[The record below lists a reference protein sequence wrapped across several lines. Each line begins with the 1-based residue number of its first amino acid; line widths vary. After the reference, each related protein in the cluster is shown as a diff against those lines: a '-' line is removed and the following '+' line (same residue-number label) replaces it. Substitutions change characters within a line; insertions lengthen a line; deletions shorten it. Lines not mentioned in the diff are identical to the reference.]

1 MKKKDYI
8 KLWCSL
14 ALIRT
19 KKVNQFANSSY
30 GLKHKCEDSIGV
42 YVSNEE
48 MKEVMNELG
57 FQSKCDGINCYY
69 NISKVVNRVIFKEK
83 IGQIYDDSIRGY
95 DSKAKNITIEI
106 K

>member
-1 MKKKDYI
+1 MKKKEYI

-19 KKVNQFANSSY
+19 KKVNNFANSSY

-42 YVSNEE
+42 YVSNQEL
-48 MKEVMNELG
+48 KEVMIELG
-57 FQSKCDGINCYY
+57 FKAKCDGINCYY

-83 IGQIYDDSIRGY
+83 IANIYDDSCRGY
-95 DSKAKNITIEI
+95 DSKSKNIII
-106 K
+106 NIQ